1 MAKREKKSFYKYINV
16 SIVSK
21 LKKKQKFLINFGKT
35 LDKGEIFVYNT
46 RPQTQRAV
54 RKLAGKTP

>member
-1 MAKREKKSFYKYINV
+1 MVKSRKKRFFFKKI
-16 SIVSK
+16 
-21 LKKKQKFLINFGKT
+21 QKP
-35 LDKGEIFVYNT
+35 LDKGKIFVYNT